1 MERKSAAR
9 VMTKPNIWDRLNG
22 RLTLWSALS
31 CQGLLFRIPRVAV
44 NPVSEW
50 SRLQPSVRRILTRR
64 RNVCLRAPYPRDS
77 VNPPW
82 RDRKGVR
89 DSERLAYF
97 SDPWTITRSC
107 RFFNWDARWD
117 HGIVPSIV
125 LRITM
130 GRWYLTFS
138 SLFLFLYLWGWRIL
152 GRSNNLSH

>member
-89 DSERLAYF
+89 ALSILFRPVDNHPFLPFFQLGRAMGSWDCAIDRIADHNGTMIFDFLF
-97 SDPWTITRSC
+97 S
-107 RFFNWDARWD
+107 
-117 HGIVPSIV
+117 
-125 LRITM
+125 L
-130 GRWYLTFS
+130 
-138 SLFLFLYLWGWRIL
+138 SLFISMRLVNFGTI
-152 GRSNNLSH
+152 